1 MGTTKKTKKR
11 NFMLEAC
18 FCCLGLATMAGC
30 SGTNEISIAETATPS
45 ITNYAFKTNWQTL
58 PETASQPVDVFFVY
72 PSTYFPNP
80 ASNGSTYA
88 AGWNQTIE
96 QAIADPGITNQV
108 ASKASVFYKAGINL
122 YAPYYRQSAGIN
134 VLQALLWGSTPANI
148 PAATTAMEIAYSDVS
163 DAFTYFLNHYNKDAS
178 GKSRPFILAGHS
190 QGSNLLLMLLE
201 RRFGDAALRKQLV
214 AAYIIGWSITAED
227 MQNNSALSLLNICSS
242 SDQTGCII
250 TYNTQELAGD
260 WTQAVDSTHPTGV
273 GIVKP
278 NAYSVNP
285 LTWVATS
292 PNGSEATAAPASANL
307 GAVFYK
313 FQLPANPQ
321 LVPPAG
327 QSAVN
332 WANQLIGGVTVDAV
346 KIPNYTG
353 AQNNQ
358 GALVIN
364 PSQLPAP
371 GTFDSLNLPYSL
383 RPGWYHNYDYA
394 FFFFNLEGNVITR
407 INAYNASR

>member
-1 MGTTKKTKKR
+1 METTKKAKKR
-11 NFMLEAC
+11 NFMPAAC
-18 FCCLGLATMAGC
+18 FCCLVLTTMLGC
-30 SGTNEISIAETATPS
+30 GNSVTTTEYTAAPG
-45 ITNYAFKTNWQTL
+45 ITDYALKTNWQTL
-58 PETASQPVDVFFVY
+58 PKTASQPVDVFFVY

-80 ASNGSTYA
+80 ANNGPTYTT
-88 AGWNQTIE
+88 GWNQTIE
-96 QAIADPGITNQV
+96 LATADPGITNQV
-108 ASKASVFYKAGINL
+108 ASKASVFYKAGTNL
-122 YAPYYRQSAGIN
+122 YVPYYRQSAGIN
-134 VLQALLWGSTPANI
+134 VLQALLWGIAPANI
-148 PAATTAMEIAYSDVS
+148 PAANQAMETAYSDVS
-163 DAFTYFLNHYNKDAS
+163 DAFTYFLQHYNKDAS

-190 QGSNLLLMLLE
+190 QGSNLLLLLLE

-214 AAYIIGWSITAED
+214 AAYIIGWSVTEQD
-227 MQNNSALSLLNICSS
+227 MQNYPALTSLGICSS
-242 SDQTGCII
+242 SNQTGCII

-260 WTQAVDSTHPTGV
+260 WSLAVDSTHPTGV

-313 FQLPANPQ
+313 FQPPANPQ
-321 LVPPAG
+321 LVPPVG
-327 QSAVN
+327 QSEVN
-332 WANQLIGGVTVDAV
+332 WVNQLIGGVTVDAV

-358 GALVIN
+358 GALVID

-394 FFFFNLEGNVITR
+394 FFFFNLEENVTTR